1 MARYGEAILALI
13 REAGDWIAS
22 SEIREQVG
30 KSPEQLRLA
39 LRKLEASGDIV
50 RTGTARPHPLQ
61 GRRGALKRCRTSSS
75 RRHPGPTDPG
85 RD

>member
-1 MARYGEAILALI
+1 MTRYGEAILALI

-50 RTGTARPHPLQ
+50 RTGQRGHTRYRAAAAR
-61 GRRGALKRCRTSSS
+61 
-75 RRHPGPTDPG
+75 
-85 RD
+85 

>member
-1 MARYGEAILALI
+1 MARYGEAILALV
-13 REAGDWIAS
+13 RGGDWIAS

-50 RTGTARPHPLQ
+50 RGHTRDRAAV
-61 GRRGALKRCRTSSS
+61 GR
-75 RRHPGPTDPG
+75 
-85 RD
+85 